1 MKKFAIIENGIVG
14 GVIVAD
20 SDISYMTD
28 LLYIELDI
36 NQNVNI
42 GDIFDG
48 KTFIS
53 AEYYNV

>member
-36 NQNVNI
+36 NQNVSI

-53 AEYYNV
+53 AEYYNG

>member
-14 GVIVAD
+14 GVIVSD
-20 SDISYMTD
+20 SDISHMTD

-36 NQNVNI
+36 NQNIKI
-42 GDIFDG
+42 GDLYDG

-53 AEYYNV
+53 VE

>member
-20 SDISYMTD
+20 SDISHMTD

-36 NQNVNI
+36 DQNVSI
-42 GDIFDG
+42 GDLYDG

-53 AEYYNV
+53 IE

>member
-28 LLYIELDI
+28 LLHIELDI

-48 KTFIS
+48 ETFIPV
-53 AEYYNV
+53 EII